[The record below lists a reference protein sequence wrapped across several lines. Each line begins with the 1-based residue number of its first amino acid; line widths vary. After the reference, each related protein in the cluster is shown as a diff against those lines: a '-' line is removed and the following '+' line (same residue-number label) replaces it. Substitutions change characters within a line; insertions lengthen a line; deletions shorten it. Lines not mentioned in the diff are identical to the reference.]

1 MFCLCRNKDHMDIS
15 PIGCKAKSVKYKSY
29 SLIFISN
36 GFQEIKLSFAP
47 DHPTLAIAYSF

>member
-1 MFCLCRNKDHMDIS
+1 MDIS
-15 PIGCKAKSVKYKSY
+15 PIGFKAKSVKYKSY